1 LRQGRLIGGA
11 CSWRSSCQALPHFI
25 QEVNDEKLLCPMIGS
40 IRFTISQVC
49 NSFNDTPQAC
59 RLLII

>member
-1 LRQGRLIGGA
+1 
-11 CSWRSSCQALPHFI
+11 
-25 QEVNDEKLLCPMIGS
+25 MIGS

-49 NSFNDTPQAC
+49 NSFNDTRKAC